1 VSECVCVGG
10 ISRTSTKVQLKEDEI
25 EARDELQSSI
35 LFDFIRFYSA
45 KILKCVAFAQENRVG
60 ATISNVLN
68 VVGLRTRNGTCSVR

>member
-1 VSECVCVGG
+1 VCGG
-10 ISRTSTKVQLKEDEI
+10 GDIAHKHEGAVEGGRNRGTRRTAIV
-25 EARDELQSSI
+25 
-35 LFDFIRFYSA
+35 DFIRFYSILFAA